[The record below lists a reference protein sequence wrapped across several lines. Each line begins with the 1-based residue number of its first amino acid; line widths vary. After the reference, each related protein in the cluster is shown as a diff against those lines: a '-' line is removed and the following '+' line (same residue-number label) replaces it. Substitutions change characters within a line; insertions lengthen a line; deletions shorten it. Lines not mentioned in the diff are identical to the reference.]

1 MDLLIIEQEMY
12 ILCVGSMCVL
22 CFCGRR
28 RRMIGKLCVCVSV
41 FMALG
46 DSGVTAHEAEI
57 RF

>member
-1 MDLLIIEQEMY
+1 MGLLIIEQEMY

-22 CFCGRR
+22 CFYGRR
-28 RRMIGKLCVCVSV
+28 RRRIVCVSV